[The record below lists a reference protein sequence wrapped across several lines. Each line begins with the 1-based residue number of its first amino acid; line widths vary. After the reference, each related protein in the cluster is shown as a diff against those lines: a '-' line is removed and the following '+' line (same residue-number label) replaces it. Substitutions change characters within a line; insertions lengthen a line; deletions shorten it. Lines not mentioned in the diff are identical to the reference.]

1 MAEKINIKTPP
12 TLLEDT
18 SYKNWK
24 KETKI
29 WQKFT
34 FAEKEKQALAIF
46 FVYARQSK
54 RTVTRIRKGFR
65 KA

>member
-12 TLLEDT
+12 TLREDN

-34 FAEKEKQALAIF
+34 FAEKEKEALAIF

-54 RTVTRIRKGFR
+54 RTVTRIRD
-65 KA
+65 